1 MSNVH
6 VIEAHTLPLETAKQ
20 KLSSFEEMLKKY
32 MLSIEWNGYSAQ
44 IKGPVSGSISLTATQ
59 VEVEIKLGMMAK
71 MMGIDPERLSNSIR
85 KRLKENLV

>member
-6 VIEAHTLPLETAKQ
+6 VIESHSLPIEDAKK

-32 MLSIEWNGYSAQ
+32 MLSIEWNGHHAQ
-44 IKGPVSGSISLTATQ
+44 IKGPVSGSISLTPHQ

-71 MMGIDPERLSNSIR
+71 MMGIDPERLSQSIR